1 MEINEIKSLRQIE
14 HIIYTIRGVQVMFD
28 QDLAIL
34 YDDENRRLN
43 EQVKRNKDRF
53 PNHFMFVITDEEWQ
67 NLMSQNATSSL
78 HGGRR
83 KNLAVFTE
91 QGVAM
96 FPCIFLISSN
106 FSKNVQ
112 KNVRNCVLLKKIYA
126 SCFHYPVE
134 K

>member
-1 MEINEIKSLRQIE
+1 MEINKIKFLIQVA

-28 QDLAIL
+28 QYLAIL
-34 YDDENRRLN
+34 YDVETRRLN

-67 NLMSQNATSSL
+67 NLMSQNTTSSS

-83 KNLAVFTE
+83 KNPAVFTE

-96 FPCIFLISSN
+96 ISCIF
-106 FSKNVQ
+106 
-112 KNVRNCVLLKKIYA
+112 
-126 SCFHYPVE
+126 
-134 K
+134 